1 MKITLWSVESLLI
14 HDAGITGFN
23 CFTGECKKQKS
34 KSNFVPEN
42 LGCIKTQ
49 VYSHITTVVGRISL
63 SSTLKDG
70 CALGLVTSN
79 DSSGKDMPG
88 EESGQCQSKDNL
100 VGTHTFFLNSSF
112 ARKLSAEKV
121 YVLSGCMSL

>member
-34 KSNFVPEN
+34 KSNFVPKN
-42 LGCIKTQ
+42 LGCIKKQ

-70 CALGLVTSN
+70 CALEFITSN
-79 DSSGKDMPG
+79 DSSGKDMADD
-88 EESGQCQSKDNL
+88 ECGQRQSKGNEAVRL
-100 VGTHTFFLNSSF
+100 IQ
-112 ARKLSAEKV
+112 
-121 YVLSGCMSL
+121 

>member
-1 MKITLWSVESLLI
+1 MMPAARASD
-14 HDAGITGFN
+14 DAFHGGMQ
-23 CFTGECKKQKS
+23 KQKS
-34 KSNFVPEN
+34 KSNFGPRN
-42 LGCIKTQ
+42 FGCIKKQ
-49 VYSHITTVVGRISL
+49 VYSYYYRGREDYPFFHSQGWVC
-63 SSTLKDG
+63 S
-70 CALGLVTSN
+70 GLVTSN